1 MAYNLYDDSR
11 AESDFQINKY
21 TLKCLKI
28 MLFAIVFLWLMNILQ
43 IFIVNMKLM
52 SMACFIVAGI
62 LIFTLIYGRIVDL
75 RKKWVKYILITLTTL
90 AIVVLGVIL
99 TYHTL
104 LLSVIPLLIATQY
117 TDKKVL
123 AYTFVLT
130 LIGNFVIV
138 MGGYFWGLC
147 DANMLFLTIEPT
159 SFYMDESGNNLNFD
173 GINTNPWYTLLLYF
187 VLPRCILH
195 TLMLPIIQSISKNI
209 IKTEQHALN
218 MKRLSEID
226 EMTGLYN
233 RNKFLSMIEN
243 DYINVDKLCVIF
255 WDINNLKK
263 INDTLGHEKGDTLIT
278 TVGRMILTLTDINK
292 KGYRIGG
299 DEFVIVV
306 ETPQEGE
313 IDNLLQKWDELI
325 KLQSQVVEIDL
336 SIAVGYAF
344 GEGKEVDR
352 IIEEADKLM
361 YQKKKQQKYYK
372 EYI

>member
-62 LIFTLIYGRIVDL
+62 LILTLIYGRIVDL
-75 RKKWVKYILITLTTL
+75 RKKWVKYILITLTTV

-123 AYTFVLT
+123 VYTFVLT

-159 SFYMDESGNNLNFD
+159 SFYMDESGKNLNFD
-173 GINTNPWYTLLLYF
+173 GINTNPWYTLSLYF

-218 MKRLSEID
+218 MKHLSEID

-233 RNKFLSMIEN
+233 RNKFLSMVEN
-243 DYINVDKLCVIF
+243 EYIHVDKLCVIF
-255 WDINNLKK
+255 WDINNLKQ
-263 INDTLGHEKGDTLIT
+263 INDTLGHEKGDILIT
-278 TVGRMILTLTDINK
+278 TVGRMILTLTDTNK

-325 KLQSQVVEIDL
+325 KLQSQVVEINL
-336 SIAVGYAF
+336 SIAVGHAL
-344 GEGKEVDR
+344 GEGKEIDR
-352 IIEEADKLM
+352 IIKEADKLM
-361 YQKKKQQKYYK
+361 YQKKKQQKHYK
-372 EYI
+372 